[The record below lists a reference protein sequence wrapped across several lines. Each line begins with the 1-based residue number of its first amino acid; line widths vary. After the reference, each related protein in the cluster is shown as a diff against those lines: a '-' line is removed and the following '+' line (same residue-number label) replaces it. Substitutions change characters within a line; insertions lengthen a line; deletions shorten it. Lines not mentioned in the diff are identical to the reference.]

1 MSIISPELVIIV
13 WHDLGDM
20 INGQMKETVKD
31 FKLTVFYRFFT
42 IKFILTFIISFS
54 PSFEVVEV
62 VQKASSQA
70 SLQLSLIH
78 I

>member
-31 FKLTVFYRFFT
+31 FKLTVFLQVFYNKIYPDIHYLFFA
-42 IKFILTFIISFS
+42 FL
-54 PSFEVVEV
+54 
-62 VQKASSQA
+62 
-70 SLQLSLIH
+70 
-78 I
+78 

>member
-31 FKLTVFYRFFT
+31 FKLTVFFYRF
-42 IKFILTFIISFS
+42 
-54 PSFEVVEV
+54 
-62 VQKASSQA
+62 
-70 SLQLSLIH
+70 LQ
-78 I
+78 